1 MKKADDGRMRIMHI
15 ITLGSL
21 LLLAPTVQAKN
32 RGHKKAEAK
41 VAVID
46 DQDATQKPPVDE
58 IKTQTLG
65 TRGTDDAQLRA
76 GSDVATPAAVGVQTG
91 LPDAVMHQPAP
102 APEAPLPPASLT
114 DGAILELAA
123 KQMRHERRTLDACAA
138 DAQARNPSA
147 KGSVTLRLT
156 IEDRKVVNVA
166 VDQDSL
172 HDAQLTSCLVNAGHA
187 LKFTLKQASFYWP
200 VSL

>member
-1 MKKADDGRMRIMHI
+1 MQTIA
-15 ITLGSL
+15 LGSL

-41 VAVID
+41 VAIVD
-46 DQDATQKPPVDE
+46 DEPMPQNEGQKAPVDDE
-58 IKTQTLG
+58 IKTQALS
-65 TRGTDDAQLRA
+65 TRGTGDPQLRA
-76 GSDVATPAAVGVQTG
+76 MNGDSTPTPTAVGVQTE
-91 LPDAVMHQPAP
+91 LPDAVTHRPSPPPDAP
-102 APEAPLPPASLT
+102 TLPPVSLT
-114 DGAILELAA
+114 NDAIVELAA

-147 KGSVTLRLT
+147 KGSVTLRFT
-156 IEDRKVVNVA
+156 VEDRKVVNVA
-166 VDQDSL
+166 VDKDSL